1 MEEKDSDV
9 RHVSSFRDYVNSH
22 FAAYSRTEESDKR
35 LRCLRPHEKDQ
46 IIAVKSMLNME
57 EQQLE
62 RLRMDLSLRL
72 KYDESILETSANN
85 VRTLKR
91 NYKGTMKAYV
101 CTDEVA
107 DIIIGKHLES
117 AHCKKRK
124 DFGEFH
130 DCEYPFLADQ
140 PFY

>member
-1 MEEKDSDV
+1 
-9 RHVSSFRDYVNSH
+9 
-22 FAAYSRTEESDKR
+22 
-35 LRCLRPHEKDQ
+35 
-46 IIAVKSMLNME
+46 MLNME

-117 AHCKKRK
+117 AHGTFNAVMNLIRRGFYGIPEELVKYFCTLLK
-124 DFGEFH
+124 
-130 DCEYPFLADQ
+130 LAQ
-140 PFY
+140 SAY